1 VGLFLFG
8 GTVKFTITID
18 VDVDVKAEQ
27 WAEPA
32 LCTICNTLIP
42 DKEDTLYLDQKGQYR
57 WRHVTCD
64 PRTADAF
71 DSMFL
76 FKDQS

>member
-1 VGLFLFG
+1 MGLFLFG
-8 GTVKFTITID
+8 GTVKITITID
-18 VDVDVKAEQ
+18 VDADAKTEK

-71 DSMFL
+71 DGMFS
-76 FKDQS
+76 FKSPS